1 MAQTWTD
8 AQIAAAKERKYVRD
22 WRGRFS
28 RVASTRGKISKVR
41 RPHVAK
47 VRKASLYHSRGI
59 SFEFAMAAKRVEPPT
74 WDKIKGDNAR
84 RDGAKLYKL
93 KKAGRFPS
101 NVEFYKEADRLHR
114 EYRKLHP
121 NGNYA
126 SKNQIANAAYRLEW
140 DETGTVEYLHWP
152 GEEVKKAAPAKK
164 AVKKAAP
171 KPHVVDKTPGG
182 IKITTKTPPAPKVP
196 EPEPVGRTKGGIG
209 VVAKPSPY
217 VGPRQLS
224 DLVSA
229 HASESGLV
237 KGDYVP
243 NGVEARDFIEI
254 PYDDGRWDY
263 YEVYDKRNELG
274 SSHDWTIEPRNYPEK
289 RTTVTKFDRRS
300 TVFFDPKE
308 TDVVEGEF
316 GFEITTPEVPLEDSF
331 EDIPEKMLWRGMSKE
346 EYELARKRGYFES
359 LGEYNVG
366 GDPQAGKTYFSTD
379 VGQAGH
385 YATWYAPP
393 QFKPTFDHPGYVVGI
408 EDIPDL
414 VREQGTEV
422 GVPGRIPFKD
432 VKKVYKGKPY
442 AIFPGEQSAVREFN
456 DNWVSGGSVQPGIRV
471 KWSEVVVKPKD
482 SGKTV
487 TDEIIK
493 KAAPKLEPWRVLW

>member
-8 AQIAAAKERKYVRD
+8 AQIAAAKERRYVRD

-93 KKAGRFPS
+93 KKAGKFPT

-152 GEEVKKAAPAKK
+152 GEETKKAAPAKK
-164 AVKKAAP
+164 TVKKVAP

-196 EPEPVGRTKGGIG
+196 EPK
-209 VVAKPSPY
+209 
-217 VGPRQLS
+217 
-224 DLVSA
+224 
-229 HASESGLV
+229 
-237 KGDYVP
+237 
-243 NGVEARDFIEI
+243 VEA
-254 PYDDGRWDY
+254 G
-263 YEVYDKRNELG
+263 K
-274 SSHDWTIEPRNYPEK
+274 K
-289 RTTVTKFDRRS
+289 
-300 TVFFDPKE
+300 
-308 TDVVEGEF
+308 
-316 GFEITTPEVPLEDSF
+316 PLN
-331 EDIPEKMLWRGMSKE
+331 KMTASKA
-346 EYELARKRGYFES
+346 LHKMMVDNLRK
-359 LGEYNVG
+359 
-366 GDPQAGKTYFSTD
+366 
-379 VGQAGH
+379 H
-385 YATWYAPP
+385 
-393 QFKPTFDHPGYVVGI
+393 
-408 EDIPDL
+408 
-414 VREQGTEV
+414 
-422 GVPGRIPFKD
+422 
-432 VKKVYKGKPY
+432 KK
-442 AIFPGEQSAVREFN
+442 
-456 DNWVSGGSVQPGIRV
+456 
-471 KWSEVVVKPKD
+471 
-482 SGKTV
+482 
-487 TDEIIK
+487 
-493 KAAPKLEPWRVLW
+493 L

>member
-28 RVASTRGKISKVR
+28 RVASTRAKISKVR

-47 VRKASLYHSRGI
+47 VRKASLYRGKGI
-59 SFEFAMAAKRVEPPT
+59 SYTYAMAAKRVEPPT

-84 RDGAKLYKL
+84 RDGLKLWKR
-93 KKAGRFPS
+93 KKDGEFPS
-101 NVEFYKEADRLHR
+101 NVEFYKAADAYHR
-114 EYRKLHP
+114 DWRKKHP
-121 NGNYA
+121 NNPNFA
-126 SKNQIANAAYRLEW
+126 SKNQIANAAYRHELE
-140 DETGTVEYLHWP
+140 ETGQVEYLAWP
-152 GEEVKKAAPAKK
+152 GEEADTYRPEDAKTPKGKPDAKAPAKP
-164 AVKKAAP
+164 A
-171 KPHVVDKTPGG
+171 GRR
-182 IKITTKTPPAPKVP
+182 PAPAKRTP
-196 EPEPVGRTKGGIG
+196 EPAPEPVGRTKGGIG